1 MQSTAINSAS
11 LEKLVRDAKAS
22 GGGERAN
29 YQKFI
34 TELAQAYG
42 LESPHFS
49 RDDDADNNYVF
60 ERRIKFNHPD
70 GTSTPGWIDCYKRG
84 SFILEAKQSPKRQRQ
99 REDQQKTSN
108 KNQLSFFAGAQQDKA
123 KPTKTGWDQIMLSAR
138 RQAEDYA
145 KALPVDHGYPPFL
158 LIVDVGHVIEVYADF
173 SGQGKNYA
181 HFPDRQNFR
190 ISMDDLL
197 DEKVQARL
205 KAIWTDP
212 QSLDPT
218 RISAIVTKDVAE
230 RLAKIATALE
240 AKKHDATDVAEF
252 LMRCL
257 FTMFAEDAKLLP
269 DKAFERLLNDL
280 KDAPENFVPAMESL
294 WKAMN
299 AGEFAP
305 YLSKKLMKFNGGL
318 FQDSKAL
325 PLEKDQ
331 IAQLYIAARREWK
344 DVEPAIFGTLLERA
358 LNPRERSKLGA
369 HYTPRTYVERLVIP
383 TIIEPLRQDWQEVQ
397 DYAADLQLNGKPEE
411 ALAAVKDFHHKLC
424 TTRVLDPACGT
435 GNFLYVSLELMK
447 RLEGDVLEALS
458 AFGED
463 QARLALDGE
472 TVSPRQFYGL
482 ELNPRAVPIADLV
495 LWLGYLKWQ
504 LKTAG
509 LSSITEPVLHAY
521 GTIKQQDAL
530 ISYDSKAIS
539 KDDEGKPITVWDGTT
554 HKTDPVSGVLVPD
567 IASQIETY
575 EYSNPIAASWPEAEY
590 IVGNPPF
597 IGRRRMRARLGKGY
611 VDALDAAY
619 PKSPRSMDL
628 VMYWWERCASA
639 KSKAKRFGLVT
650 TNSIKQTFNRRIVLQ
665 AIGRP
670 KKSVAFRFA
679 IPDHP
684 WTDEAGAADVRI
696 SMTVGQ
702 ITTENS
708 GRLVEV
714 LSEATQAGS
723 MPEVTYKE
731 TLGRINSQL
740 RIGTD
745 ITDAKKLVANA
756 ELSHQGM
763 ILNGIGFR
771 ILPIE
776 QQGWMSHHQYSSVV
790 RDCYA
795 GADFAEGRRKIR
807 IVDLFGL
814 SLDQVIRTLP
824 HCYQWVLQRVKPHRD
839 QVDDQKSKENWWIF
853 TAPREELR
861 DLLRSITR
869 TIVTVRS
876 ATHRT
881 FLFMESDV
889 ILDDGAVFVGSP
901 KADHLAILSSRVHCH
916 WTIAQAARLGVGND
930 VRYNKSEC
938 FDAFVF
944 PELSSEKPASVELD
958 VLGERL
964 DAFRKERLAAH
975 DFLTMTGLYNA
986 LERYREL
993 NAGIGQP
1000 LTPEERDVHE
1010 AGLISVLAEIHDDID
1025 RATLSAYGWDDL
1037 APALVGKVGGTV
1049 PSDHKSESQLEA
1061 EEILLTRLVALNHER
1076 AEEEK
1081 RGVIRWLRPE
1091 YQIPKLGAKAPKG
1104 KTEELDLEIVETL
1117 SKPKWPSDDQLQV
1130 RAIFDALKKSE
1141 SLTSPETIAAAFD
1154 GRNSAQRKTRVA
1166 KVLETL
1172 VITGAARTTEDGSKY
1187 FVAR

>member
-1 MQSTAINSAS
+1 
-11 LEKLVRDAKAS
+11 
-22 GGGERAN
+22 
-29 YQKFI
+29 
-34 TELAQAYG
+34 
-42 LESPHFS
+42 
-49 RDDDADNNYVF
+49 
-60 ERRIKFNHPD
+60 
-70 GTSTPGWIDCYKRG
+70 
-84 SFILEAKQSPKRQRQ
+84 
-99 REDQQKTSN
+99 
-108 KNQLSFFAGAQQDKA
+108 
-123 KPTKTGWDQIMLSAR
+123 
-138 RQAEDYA
+138 
-145 KALPVDHGYPPFL
+145 
-158 LIVDVGHVIEVYADF
+158 
-173 SGQGKNYA
+173 
-181 HFPDRQNFR
+181 
-190 ISMDDLL
+190 
-197 DEKVQARL
+197 VQARL

-299 AGEFAP
+299 TGEFAP

-331 IAQLYIAARREWK
+331 IAELYIAARREWK

-383 TIIEPLRQDWQEVQ
+383 TIIEPLRADWQQVQ
-397 DYAADLQLNGKPEE
+397 VSAADLQLNGKPEE

-521 GTIKQQDAL
+521 GTIKQQDAIL
-530 ISYDSKAIS
+530 KYDRQEVL
-539 KDDEGKPITVWDGTT
+539 KDEQGRPLSRWDGMTKKLHPITGEEIP
-554 HKTDPVSGVLVPD
+554 DPDAQVPLYK
-567 IASQIETY
+567 Y
-575 EYSNPIAASWPEAEY
+575 ENPRAALWPEVEF

-597 IGRRRMRARLGKGY
+597 IGGKDMRQELGDGYAESCWKVRPHIPGGADFVMHFWDQAAEMLLRKGT
-611 VDALDAAY
+611 
-619 PKSPRSMDL
+619 
-628 VMYWWERCASA
+628 A
-639 KSKAKRFGLVT
+639 KQPNSLRRFGFIT
-650 TNSIKQTFNRRIVLQ
+650 TNSITQTFSRRVIEHRMKGKEPLSLV
-665 AIGRP
+665 
-670 KKSVAFRFA
+670 FA
-679 IPDHP
+679 VPDHP
-684 WTDEAGAADVRI
+684 WLKASDKAAVRIAMTVAVRGAAQGVLAEVKSEAGLDTDTPNVELTNELGSLTATISLGADISTLTDLTSNVGLCSRGIQLMGLGFIVSAAHAAQLHSISRDYIPHVRPYINGRDLAQSSRGVYAIDLLGVDETSLAKKYPEIFQHLLLHVKPERLSNNRLSYREKWWQFGENSLAMRDSIAGLSNYLCTVRTAKHRYFVKIKSDVLPDAKLI
-696 SMTVGQ
+696 TVGIQ
-702 ITTENS
+702 S
-708 GRLVEV
+708 
-714 LSEATQAGS
+714 LS
-723 MPEVTYKE
+723 
-731 TLGRINSQL
+731 R
-740 RIGTD
+740 
-745 ITDAKKLVANA
+745 
-756 ELSHQGM
+756 
-763 ILNGIGFR
+763 
-771 ILPIE
+771 
-776 QQGWMSHHQYSSVV
+776 MSV
-790 RDCYA
+790 
-795 GADFAEGRRKIR
+795 
-807 IVDLFGL
+807 
-814 SLDQVIRTLP
+814 
-824 HCYQWVLQRVKPHRD
+824 
-839 QVDDQKSKENWWIF
+839 
-853 TAPREELR
+853 
-861 DLLRSITR
+861 
-869 TIVTVRS
+869 
-876 ATHRT
+876 
-881 FLFMESDV
+881 
-889 ILDDGAVFVGSP
+889 
-901 KADHLAILSSRVHCH
+901 LSSRVHVCFSMSTGG
-916 WTIAQAARLGVGND
+916 WLGVGND
-930 VRYNKSEC
+930 QTYHHSDC
-938 FDAFVF
+938 FYPF
-944 PELSSEKPASVELD
+944 PFPDLTHRQALSDRLRE
-958 VLGERL
+958 LGERL
-964 DAFRKERLAAH
+964 DAFRKERLAAR

-1000 LTPEERDVHE
+1000 LTPEERDMHE

-1049 PSDHKSESQLEA
+1049 PSDHKSEAQLEA
-1061 EEILLTRLVALNHER
+1061 EETLLTRLVALNHER
-1076 AEEEK
+1076 AEEER
-1081 RGVIRWLRPE
+1081 RGIIRWLRPE
-1091 YQIPKLGAKAPKG
+1091 YQIPKLGAKVAKG
-1104 KTEELDLEIVETL
+1104 RTEELDLEIVETTA
-1117 SKPKWPSDDQLQV
+1117 KPKWPSDDQLQV

-1141 SLTSPETIAAAFD
+1141 SLTSPDTIAATFD